1 MRITGSKN
9 ALHFRFKCSKLHRFL
24 GLRPRPRWGSLR
36 RSPRPPSREGLL
48 AFGNRSFAPSALA
61 LSQIFSRSVPPKVRY
76 RFSPLHLFDHRN
88 QFHHI
93 TLLVLFQLLQILQQL
108 LSGLVN
114 YFWNTKSGI
123 DNGNRSLS
131 EIEFHTFASAIWPGS
146 LPRFFKATLTTIGVG
161 FSVRVTLP

>member
-1 MRITGSKN
+1 MFGLKFWLEMFKITSVSG
-9 ALHFRFKCSKLHRFL
+9 ALPQTPL
-24 GLRPRPRWGSLR
+24 GELTTL
-36 RSPRPPSREGLL
+36 PRPPSREGLL